1 MQWYITYYIIY
12 IILFGWSLRL
22 YFKLKLVL
30 TAAGKESEKIF
41 RAEPMKNSIATQR
54 SEIVW
59 TKKIVLEDHLLK

>member
-1 MQWYITYYIIY
+1 MQWYIINYIIY

-41 RAEPMKNSIATQR
+41 RAETMKNYIATQR
-54 SEIVW
+54 NEIVW
-59 TKKIVLEDHLLK
+59 TKKIVLEDH

>member
-1 MQWYITYYIIY
+1 MQWYIINYIIY

-22 YFKLKLVL
+22 CFKLKLGL

-41 RAEPMKNSIATQR
+41 RAESMKNSISTQG

-59 TKKIVLEDHLLK
+59 TKKIVLEDHS

>member
-1 MQWYITYYIIY
+1 MQWYIIYYIIY

-41 RAEPMKNSIATQR
+41 RAETMKNSIATQR
-54 SEIVW
+54 SEIFW
-59 TKKIVLEDHLLK
+59 TKKIVLEDH

>member
-1 MQWYITYYIIY
+1 MQWYIIYYIIY

-54 SEIVW
+54 SEIFW
-59 TKKIVLEDHLLK
+59 TKKIVLEDH

>member
-41 RAEPMKNSIATQR
+41 RAETTKNSIATQR